1 MAAWQFEGTV
11 SYSSG
16 KRVACTAVSLG
27 AVSGNGKAASELFRT
42 DTDLSGRF
50 QAVLREMPPNGNA
63 GFCARA
69 FDAWRAKEGEWVP
82 VSLSGTT
89 IVADLVL
96 PWEEPDICNSGGQ
109 WFNSAQPLVE
119 VLIRHL
125 EKPGTRH
132 QSFALRLLP
141 LQPSGN
147 GAEVLESYPRDPALE
162 RMWSQFQEEVA
173 SAQNPHAAKDIARR
187 ISDCLLRMGFARRF
201 EERIDVFRFALQ
213 GIHAR
218 PKEDRKMHV
227 RNLLKAMSV
236 SLKRPFVPG
245 NGAVVELESSAAT
258 LALVLYAGAFLSL
271 GRTDLQLK
279 KETQSAAALVFQVTV
294 PGLTGS

>member
-16 KRVACTAVSLG
+16 KRVACTAVTLG
-27 AVSGNGKAASELFRT
+27 AANGKAAVSELFRT

-50 QAVLREMPPNGNA
+50 QAVLREMPPNANG

-69 FDAWRAKEGEWVP
+69 FDAWRGKDGEWVP
-82 VSLSGTT
+82 VSLTGTS
-89 IVADLVL
+89 INADLVL

-109 WFNSAQPLVE
+109 WYNSAQPFVDA
-119 VLIRHL
+119 LIRHL
-125 EKPGTRH
+125 EKPGTQH

-141 LQPSGN
+141 VQPSSH
-147 GAEVLESYPRDPALE
+147 GAEVQESYPRDPAIE
-162 RMWSQFQEEVA
+162 RMWSQFQEEVS
-173 SAQNPHAAKDIARR
+173 SAPNPHAAKDIARR

-201 EERIDVFRFALQ
+201 DERIDVFRFALQ

-218 PKEDRKMHV
+218 PKEDRKMHA
-227 RNLLKAMSV
+227 RNLLKALSV

-245 NGAVVELESSAAT
+245 NGAVVELESATAT

-271 GRTDLQLK
+271 GRTDLKLK
-279 KETQSAAALVFQVTV
+279 KETQSAAALMFHVTV
-294 PGLTGS
+294 PSVTNS